1 MSHGEQLAFFLFA
14 EADISSSEDEISASE
29 LFAPDGR
36 RRCAHCRQRLT
47 AFGGRLYC
55 MRPGCS
61 GGAS

>member
-1 MSHGEQLAFFLFA
+1 MPDQLTIYDVLVDDA
-14 EADISSSEDEISASE
+14 SEDEPPVE
-29 LFAPDGR
+29 MLFAPDGR
-36 RRCAHCRQRLT
+36 RRCPHCRQRLT